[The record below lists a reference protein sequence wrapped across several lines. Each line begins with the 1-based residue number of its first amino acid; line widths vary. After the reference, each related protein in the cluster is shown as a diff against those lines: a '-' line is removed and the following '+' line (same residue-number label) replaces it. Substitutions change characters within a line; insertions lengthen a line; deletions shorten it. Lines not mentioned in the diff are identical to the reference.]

1 MIKINEEDSERSKSD
16 QETDVILSD
25 FDLLIFE
32 IDLGI
37 KEKRKSL
44 NMK

>member
-1 MIKINEEDSERSKSD
+1 VIKINEEDSERSKSD